1 MALFQSKDKGI
12 KKNPV
17 FKAVCIIVAVALV
30 LLTRVT
36 TPPEGLSQE
45 GWTMLAIVVGAM
57 ILFISEALPLAA
69 TCFAIIV
76 AMKYTGV
83 MTWKAIQ
90 QNACS
95 STVFF
100 CMAGFGIGAAL
111 QNTNL
116 AAILLRALYRLG
128 KGSSRKMISA
138 VCWLAAIISIFVSDG
153 AAQIVVLA
161 VVTNVVK
168 ALGDPEPGTSRLAG
182 GMMMAITVGAFTGGL
197 FMPCSN
203 SVNVAIMDLSETV
216 SGTPMTFFQWSIF
229 GIPVGL
235 LLTIFAAWLLP
246 RYFKPED
253 LSEKQKEHVEEL
265 FKTIP
270 EKLDRKDWT
279 YILITGVMLV
289 LWFASN
295 WVKTFDTGTVAMAGM
310 VLMMLPGVNLLSA
323 KDYKKNFSAMV
334 VVTMLCIFPLAKG
347 MSSTGAGEWVIGKMF
362 ANASGWGVITIFV
375 MATFAAF
382 MVHTLVPQGS
392 ANGALSATVI
402 APVCVAAGI
411 PCATAMA
418 LIGVQA
424 GTGFLFPI
432 EGTWQYTFG
441 TGHYSFTDCIKGNW
455 PITVF
460 GMLECV
466 LLIPLLSMLYQAIGL
481 IH

>member
-1 MALFQSKDKGI
+1 MATATLQKTGI
-12 KKNPV
+12 KQNPA
-17 FKAVCIIVAVALV
+17 FKWCCILLSAVLVAISLMTV
-30 LLTRVT
+30 
-36 TPPEGLSQE
+36 PPEGLSPE
-45 GWTMLAIVVGAM
+45 GWTMLAIVVSAM
-57 ILFISEALPLAA
+57 IMFISEALPLAA

-76 AMKYTGV
+76 TMKYTGV
-83 MTWKAIQ
+83 MSWKAIQ
-90 QNACS
+90 QSACS

-128 KGSSRKMISA
+128 KGKATKMISA

-216 SGTPMTFFQWSIF
+216 SGVPMTFFQWAIF

-246 RYFKPED
+246 RYFKPEE
-253 LSEKQKEHVEEL
+253 LSNEQKEHVEEL

-270 EKLDRKDWT
+270 EKLDRTDWT
-279 YILITGVMLV
+279 YVIITGVMLV

-310 VLMMLPGVNLLSA
+310 VLMMLPGVKLLSG

-334 VVTMLCIFPLAKG
+334 VVTMLCIFPLAKA
-347 MSSTGAGEWVIGKMF
+347 MSDTGAGEWVINKMF
-362 ANASGWGVITIFV
+362 ANAASWGTLTIFI
-375 MATFAAF
+375 MATLAAF

-441 TGHYSFTDCIKGNW
+441 TGHYTFTDCIKGNW
-455 PITVF
+455 PITVV
-460 GMLECV
+460 GMLECII
-466 LLIPLLSMLYQAIGL
+466 LIPLLSMLYSAVGL
-481 IH
+481 I